1 MSAPAH
7 GLSDRA
13 IAVFAFA
20 AYHQLSTG
28 QKVSGVTLSDGKG
41 HGLDP
46 DAVEELRSRGL
57 VTVTERE
64 VVLGERANAVL
75 AEVIEGVRRAASA
88 ASG

>member
-1 MSAPAH
+1 MPDTAPE
-7 GLSDRA
+7 LSDRA

-46 DAVEELRSRGL
+46 DAVDELVRRGL
-57 VTVTERE
+57 ATATERE
-64 VVLGERANAVL
+64 VVWQERGQAIL
-75 AEVIEGVRRAASA
+75 AEVIERLRGAAA
-88 ASG
+88 QG